1 MTRVIFCLAQ
11 CKLFKLSRLFNI
23 KMTLFLTESTQESEL
38 CKKIF
43 LDETT
48 FFIVSNVIDFEFS
61 DKTFDSYT
69 CQLSVPS
76 DTDASTQFYLNIE
89 LVYHEAF
96 AHYCYESVIYMPFF
110 KQLKELYPNLKLLM
124 RKPKQFKHHF
134 CELFGIQPD
143 EIAYSIDTANN
154 KVLFPSPESCLN
166 KKEGSSNWK
175 TLVGNL
181 FIFFSKIHAPQY
193 SPCNVLILPR
203 QLKENFWGNPRDL
216 PLQNILTFASD
227 KHAQVLHTDTIQS
240 FYEQIGKIRSAKR
253 IIITDGSP
261 LLVNGLFG
269 ENKEFYIV
277 DEVTIYQ
284 STNYPKY
291 AFILQCIQAINNNF
305 LKYFKDE
312 SACLNFLQSDSAFW
326 SKD

>member
-1 MTRVIFCLAQ
+1 MNFI
-11 CKLFKLSRLFNI
+11 
-23 KMTLFLTESTQESEL
+23 LTESTQESEL
-38 CKKIF
+38 CKKLL

-48 FFIVSNVIDFEFS
+48 FFIVSNVINFEFS

-69 CQLSVPS
+69 CQLAAPS
-76 DTDASTQFYLNIE
+76 ETDASTQFYLNIE

-96 AHYCYESVIYMPFF
+96 AHYFYESVIYILFF
-110 KQLKELYPNLKLLM
+110 KQLKELYPNMKLLM

-143 EIAYSIDTANN
+143 EIAYSIETAKN

-166 KKEGSSNWK
+166 KKEASSNWK

-181 FIFFSKIHAPQY
+181 FTFFSNIYAPQY
-193 SPCNVLILPR
+193 SPCKVLILPR
-203 QLKENFWGNPRDL
+203 QVKENFWGNPRDL
-216 PLQNILTFASD
+216 PLQHILSYAYD
-227 KHAQVLHTDTIQS
+227 KNAEVLHTDTIKS
-240 FYEQIGKIRSAKR
+240 FYEQIGIIRSAKR

-269 ENKEFYIV
+269 EKKEFYIV
-277 DEVTIYQ
+277 DEMTIYQ
-284 STNYPKY
+284 STNYLKY
-291 AFILQCIQAINNNF
+291 AFILECIQKLNENT
-305 LKYFKDE
+305 LHYYKDE
-312 SACLNFLQSDSAFW
+312 SACLSFLQSNPSFW